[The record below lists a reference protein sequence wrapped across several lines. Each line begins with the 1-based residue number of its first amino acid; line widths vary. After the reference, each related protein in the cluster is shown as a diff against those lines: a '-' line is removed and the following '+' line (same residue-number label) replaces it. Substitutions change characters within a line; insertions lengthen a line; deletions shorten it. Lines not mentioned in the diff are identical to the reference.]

1 MIALA
6 IAFAVLGA
14 LCSAVGAQLQHQ
26 GVRTESQDTRFG
38 LRSIGRL
45 VHNRRWLLGV
55 AVLTACAVLQILALA
70 LAPVTIVAP
79 IVVLALPA
87 VAVLNARASGERLD
101 TTATVA
107 VIASTLGVAL
117 FVALASGHASPVIF
131 PASAVLLACQVIAGA
146 VVLFGV
152 IGALREGILRCVMLA
167 TGAGAAYGLV
177 SVLVRD
183 VTYTF
188 QTEGFRGVSP
198 VSATALVVSFAIGS
212 WYIQLAYASGPP
224 DIVVGCQTVLSPLVA
239 TAIAI
244 GMLDE
249 TANAGGV
256 IGLGLM
262 AGALVAILGVV
273 LLARHHPEATS
284 RATPH
289 SAERRLFRAAA
300 ERRPFRA
307 TTRR

>member
-1 MIALA
+1 MIGLA

-26 GVRTESQDTRFG
+26 GVRSETKDSQLG
-38 LRSIGRL
+38 LRTIGRL
-45 VHNRRWLLGV
+45 AHNRRWLLGV

-87 VAVLNARASGERLD
+87 IAVLNARWSGERLD
-101 TTATVA
+101 TVAVIA
-107 VIASTLGVAL
+107 VIASTLGVAV
-117 FVALASGHASPVIF
+117 FVALASGRATPVEF
-131 PASAVLLACQVIAGA
+131 PPSKVLVACQIIAGA
-146 VVLFGV
+146 AVLFGTV
-152 IGALREGILRCVMLA
+152 GALREGIVRCVVLA

-198 VSATALVVSFAIGS
+198 LSATALVVSFAIGS

-224 DIVVGCQTVLSPLVA
+224 DIVVGTQTVLSPLVA

-249 TANAGGV
+249 TANAGGFV
-256 IGLGLM
+256 GLGL
-262 AGALVAILGVV
+262 VAAAFVAVCGVV

-289 SAERRLFRAAA
+289 SAERRLFRTGS
-300 ERRPFRA
+300 RR
-307 TTRR
+307 

>member
-1 MIALA
+1 MIPLA

-14 LCSAVGAQLQHQ
+14 LCSAIGAQLQHQ
-26 GVRTESQDTRFG
+26 GVRSETRDAGLG
-38 LRSIGRL
+38 LRAIARL
-45 VHNRRWLLGV
+45 VHNRKWLLGV

-87 VAVLNARASGERLD
+87 VAVLNARTSGERLD
-101 TTATVA
+101 TPATVA
-107 VIASTLGVAL
+107 VVASTLGVAL
-117 FVALASGHASPVIF
+117 FVALASGHASPVVF
-131 PASAVLLACQVIAGA
+131 PDSAILLACQIIAGA
-146 VVLFGV
+146 VVLFGAV
-152 IGALREGILRCVMLA
+152 GWLRHGILRCVMLA

-188 QTEGFRGVSP
+188 QTNGFAGVSP
-198 VSATALVVSFAIGS
+198 LSATALVASFAIGS
-212 WYIQLAYASGPP
+212 WFIQLAYASGPP

-244 GMLDE
+244 GLLDE

-256 IGLGLM
+256 IGMGLV
-262 AGALVAILGVV
+262 AGALVAIFGVV
-273 LLARHHPEATS
+273 VLARHHPEATS
-284 RATPH
+284 RAAPH
-289 SAERRLFRAAA
+289 SAERRLFR
-300 ERRPFRA
+300 
-307 TTRR
+307 TTSRH

>member
-6 IAFAVLGA
+6 ITFAVLGA

-26 GVRTESQDTRFG
+26 GVRSETQDRDLG
-38 LRSIGRL
+38 LRGIGRL

-55 AVLTACAVLQILALA
+55 AVLTACAILQILALA

-87 VAVLNARASGERLD
+87 VAVLNARTVGARLD
-101 TTATVA
+101 ATATVA
-107 VIASTLGVAL
+107 VIASTLGVAV
-117 FVALASGHASPVIF
+117 FVALASGRATAVTF
-131 PASAVLLACQVIAGA
+131 PDSAVLLACQIVAGA

-152 IGALREGILRCVMLA
+152 IGALREGIVRCVMLS

-188 QTEGFRGVSP
+188 QTNGFAGVSP
-198 VSATALVVSFAIGS
+198 LSATGLVAAFAVGS
-212 WYIQLAYASGPP
+212 WFIQLAYASGPP
-224 DIVVGCQTVLSPLVA
+224 DIVVGCQTVLSPMVA
-239 TAIAI
+239 TAIAM
-244 GMLDE
+244 GLLNE

-256 IGLGLM
+256 TGLGLV
-262 AGALVAILGVV
+262 AGALVAVFGVV
-273 LLARHHPEATS
+273 MLARHHPEATS

-289 SAERRLFRAAA
+289 AAERRLFRAAS
-300 ERRPFRA
+300 RH
-307 TTRR
+307 

>member
-6 IAFAVLGA
+6 IVCAVLGA
-14 LCSAVGAQLQHQ
+14 LCSAVGAALQFQ
-26 GVRTESQDTRFG
+26 GVRSTSQDEEFG

-55 AVLTACAVLQILALA
+55 AVLGACAVLQVLALA

-87 VAVLNARASGERLD
+87 VAVLNARASGARLD
-101 TTATVA
+101 AAATVA
-107 VIASTLGVAL
+107 VVASTLGVAL
-117 FVALASGHASPVIF
+117 FVALASGHANPVVF
-131 PASAVLLACQVIAGA
+131 PASSVLLACQLVAAA

-152 IGALREGILRCVMLA
+152 IGALRDGIVRCVALA

-183 VTYTF
+183 VTYSF
-188 QTEGFRGVSP
+188 QTEGLRSVSP
-198 VSATALVVSFAIGS
+198 LSATALVAAFAVGS
-212 WYIQLAYASGPP
+212 WYVQLAYVSGPP
-224 DIVVGCQTVLSPLVA
+224 DVVVGCQTVLSPLVA
-239 TAIAI
+239 TALAVSL
-244 GMLDE
+244 LDE
-249 TANAGGV
+249 TTGAGGV
-256 IGLGLM
+256 TGVGLV
-262 AGALVAILGVV
+262 AGALVAVFGVV

-289 SAERRLFRAAA
+289 AAERRLFRTAS
-300 ERRPFRA
+300 RH
-307 TTRR
+307 

>member
-1 MIALA
+1 MTALA
-6 IAFAVLGA
+6 IMFAVLGA
-14 LCSAVGAQLQHQ
+14 LCSALGAHLQHQ
-26 GVRTESQDTRFG
+26 GVRTATKDTAG
-38 LRSIGRL
+38 LKLRGAAAL
-45 VHNRRWLLGV
+45 VHNRTWLAGF
-55 AVLTACAVLQILALA
+55 AVLFACAVMQILALA

-87 VAVLNARASGERLD
+87 VAMLNARSSGERLN
-101 TTATVA
+101 TTAMIA
-107 VIASTLGVAL
+107 IGASTLGVAL
-117 FVALASGHASPVIF
+117 FVTLASGHATATHF
-131 PASAVLLACQVIAGA
+131 PDSAVLLACQLIAAVII
-146 VVLFGV
+146 LFGV
-152 IGALREGILRCVMLA
+152 AGALTKGLLRCVLLA

-188 QTEGFRGVSP
+188 QTSGVGGISP
-198 VSATALVVSFAIGS
+198 VSVTGLVAAFAVGS

-244 GMLDE
+244 ALLDE
-249 TANAGGV
+249 TANAGGWTGA
-256 IGLGLM
+256 GLIT
-262 AGALVAILGVV
+262 GAAAAVVGVV

-289 SAERRLFRAAA
+289 SAERHLFRAT
-300 ERRPFRA
+300 PQG
-307 TTRR
+307 

>member
-6 IAFAVLGA
+6 IVFAVLGA
-14 LCSAVGAQLQHQ
+14 CCSAVGAHLQHK
-26 GVRTESQDTRFG
+26 GVRTATKDTE
-38 LRSIGRL
+38 LRLRGAAALAR
-45 VHNRRWLLGV
+45 NRSWLLGF
-55 AVLTACAVLQILALA
+55 AVLFACAVLQILALA

-87 VAVLNARASGERLD
+87 VAVLNARSSGERLD
-101 TTATVA
+101 TTAIVA
-107 VIASTLGVAL
+107 IGSSTLGVAL
-117 FVALASGHASPVIF
+117 FVALASSHAAAVHF
-131 PASAVLLACQVIAGA
+131 PSSAVLLACQIIAAA

-152 IGALREGILRCVMLA
+152 IGALTSGLTRCVALA
-167 TGAGAAYGLV
+167 TGAGAGYGLV

-188 QTEGFRGVSP
+188 QTDGVRGIPPLSV
-198 VSATALVVSFAIGS
+198 TALVLAFAVGS
-212 WYIQLAYASGPP
+212 WFIQLAYASGPP

-244 GMLDE
+244 GLLDE
-249 TANAGGV
+249 TADAGGWTGV
-256 IGLGLM
+256 GLV
-262 AGALVAILGVV
+262 AGAGVAVVGVA

-289 SAERRLFRAAA
+289 SAERRLFRASS
-300 ERRPFRA
+300 RR
-307 TTRR
+307 

>member
-1 MIALA
+1 M
-6 IAFAVLGA
+6 
-14 LCSAVGAQLQHQ
+14 
-26 GVRTESQDTRFG
+26 
-38 LRSIGRL
+38 
-45 VHNRRWLLGV
+45 
-55 AVLTACAVLQILALA
+55 
-70 LAPVTIVAP
+70 
-79 IVVLALPA
+79 
-87 VAVLNARASGERLD
+87 
-101 TTATVA
+101 TATVA
-107 VIASTLGVAL
+107 VLASTVGVAL
-117 FVALASGHASPVIF
+117 FVALASGRATAVEF
-131 PASAVLLACQVIAGA
+131 PPSAVLLACQIIAGA

-152 IGALREGILRCVMLA
+152 VGALREGIVRCAVLA

-244 GMLDE
+244 GLLDE
-249 TANAGGV
+249 TANAGGI
-256 IGLGLM
+256 IGLGM
-262 AGALVAILGVV
+262 VAAALVAVFGVV

-289 SAERRLFRAAA
+289 SAEHRLFRAG
-300 ERRPFRA
+300 
-307 TTRR
+307 TRR

>member
-6 IAFAVLGA
+6 ITFAVLGA

-26 GVRTESQDTRFG
+26 GVRIESQDTRFG

-87 VAVLNARASGERLD
+87 VAVLNARTSGERLD
-101 TTATVA
+101 TPATFA
-107 VIASTLGVAL
+107 VIASTLGVVV
-117 FVALASGHASPVIF
+117 FVSLASGHANPVVF
-131 PASAVLLACQVIAGA
+131 PSDAVLLACEIVGA
-146 VVLFGV
+146 AVLLFGV
-152 IGALREGILRCVMLA
+152 TGALREGIVRSVMLA

-177 SVLVRD
+177 SILVRD

-188 QTEGFRGVSP
+188 QHDGLTRVSP
-198 VSATALVVSFAIGS
+198 LSATALVAAFAVGS
-212 WYIQLAYASGPP
+212 WFIQLAYASGPP
-224 DIVVGCQTVLSPLVA
+224 DIVVGCQTVLSPLTA

-244 GMLDE
+244 GLLDE

-256 IGLGLM
+256 IGLGLV
-262 AGALVAILGVV
+262 AGALVAIFGVV
-273 LLARHHPEATS
+273 LLARHHPETTA

-289 SAERRLFRAAA
+289 AAERRLFRTAS
-300 ERRPFRA
+300 RR
-307 TTRR
+307 

>member
-14 LCSAVGAQLQHQ
+14 LCSAIGAQLQHQ
-26 GVRTESQDTRFG
+26 GVRIESQDTRFG

-87 VAVLNARASGERLD
+87 VAVLNARTSGERLD
-101 TTATVA
+101 TPATFA
-107 VIASTLGVAL
+107 VIASTLGVVV
-117 FVALASGHASPVIF
+117 FVSLASGHATPVVF
-131 PASAVLLACQVIAGA
+131 PPHAVLLACEIIGGA
-146 VVLFGV
+146 VALFGV
-152 IGALREGILRCVMLA
+152 IGAWREGIVRCVMLA
-167 TGAGAAYGLV
+167 TGAGMAYGLV
-177 SVLVRD
+177 SILVRD

-188 QTEGFRGVSP
+188 QSDGLARVSP
-198 VSATALVVSFAIGS
+198 LSATALVAAFAVGS

-224 DIVVGCQTVLSPLVA
+224 DIVVGCQTVLSPMVA
-239 TAIAI
+239 TAIAV
-244 GMLDE
+244 GLLDE
-249 TANAGGV
+249 TADAGG
-256 IGLGLM
+256 ITGLGM
-262 AGALVAILGVV
+262 VAGALVAIFGVI

-289 SAERRLFRAAA
+289 AAERRLFRAVS
-300 ERRPFRA
+300 RR
-307 TTRR
+307 

>member
-6 IAFAVLGA
+6 ILFAVLGA
-14 LCSAVGAQLQHQ
+14 CCSAVGAHLQHK
-26 GVRTESQDTRFG
+26 GVQAETRETN
-38 LRSIGRL
+38 LRLRGAAAL
-45 VHNRRWLLGV
+45 VHNRTWLAGF
-55 AVLTACAVLQILALA
+55 AVLFACAVLQILALA

-87 VAVLNARASGERLD
+87 VAVLNARSSGERLD
-101 TTATVA
+101 TTAIVA
-107 VIASTLGVAL
+107 IGASTLGVAL
-117 FVALASGHASPVIF
+117 FVTLASSRAAAVHF
-131 PASAVLLACQVIAGA
+131 PSSAVLLACQIVAGG
-146 VVLFGV
+146 VLLFGV
-152 IGALREGILRCVMLA
+152 IGAATNGLTRCVALA

-188 QTEGFRGVSP
+188 QTEGVRGIPP
-198 VSATALVVSFAIGS
+198 VSITGLVVAFAVGS
-212 WYIQLAYASGPP
+212 WFIQLSYASGPP

-244 GMLDE
+244 GLLDE
-249 TANAGGV
+249 TANAGGLTGV
-256 IGLGLM
+256 GLIT
-262 AGALVAILGVV
+262 GASVAVVGVV

-289 SAERRLFRAAA
+289 SAERRLFRA
-300 ERRPFRA
+300 
-307 TTRR
+307 TTRH

>member
-6 IAFAVLGA
+6 IVFAVLGA
-14 LCSAVGAQLQHQ
+14 CCSAVGAHLQHK
-26 GVRTESQDTRFG
+26 GVRSATKDTG
-38 LRSIGRL
+38 LRLRAVSAL
-45 VHNRRWLLGV
+45 VHNRSWLLGF
-55 AVLTACAVLQILALA
+55 AVLFTCTVLQILALA

-87 VAVLNARASGERLD
+87 VAVLNARSSGERLD
-101 TTATVA
+101 TTVVVA
-107 VIASTLGVAL
+107 IGASTLGVAL
-117 FVALASGHASPVIF
+117 FVALASRHASAVHF
-131 PASAVLLACQVIAGA
+131 PTTAVLLAGQLTAGA

-152 IGALREGILRCVMLA
+152 AGALTRGLVRCVLLA
-167 TGAGAAYGLV
+167 TGAGCAYGLV

-188 QTEGFRGVSP
+188 QSAGLRGVPPLP
-198 VSATALVVSFAIGS
+198 VTGLVAAFAVGS
-212 WYIQLAYASGPP
+212 WFIQLAYASGPP

-244 GMLDE
+244 GLLDE
-249 TANAGGV
+249 TADAGGWTGA
-256 IGLGLM
+256 GLVC
-262 AGALVAILGVV
+262 GAAAAIVGVV

-289 SAERRLFRAAA
+289 SAERHLFRAIS
-300 ERRPFRA
+300 RR
-307 TTRR
+307 

>member
-1 MIALA
+1 MTALA

-26 GVRTESQDTRFG
+26 GVRSETKDSQLG
-38 LRSIGRL
+38 LRTIGRL

-55 AVLTACAVLQILALA
+55 AVLTACAMLQILALA

-87 VAVLNARASGERLD
+87 VAVLNARSSGERLD
-101 TTATVA
+101 AAATIA
-107 VIASTLGVAL
+107 VVSSTLGVAV
-117 FVALASGHASPVIF
+117 FVALASGRATPVEF
-131 PASAVLLACQVIAGA
+131 PPSSVLLACQIIAGV

-152 IGALREGILRCVMLA
+152 VGALREGIVRCVVLA

-188 QTEGFRGVSP
+188 QTEGFGGVTP
-198 VSATALVVSFAIGS
+198 LSATALVVSFAIGS
-212 WYIQLAYASGPP
+212 WFIQLAYASGPP

-244 GMLDE
+244 GMLNE
-249 TANAGGV
+249 TANAGGIV
-256 IGLGLM
+256 GLGM
-262 AGALVAILGVV
+262 VAAAVVAMFGVIM
-273 LLARHHPEATS
+273 LARHHPEATS

-289 SAERRLFRAAA
+289 AAERRLFRTGS
-300 ERRPFRA
+300 RR
-307 TTRR
+307 

>member
-1 MIALA
+1 MITLA
-6 IAFAVLGA
+6 ILFAVLGA
-14 LCSAVGAQLQHQ
+14 CCSAFGAHLQHK
-26 GVRTESQDTRFG
+26 GVQAATKDTG
-38 LRSIGRL
+38 LKLRGAGAL
-45 VHNRRWLLGV
+45 VHNRSWLAGF
-55 AVLTACAVLQILALA
+55 AVLFACAVLQILALA

-87 VAVLNARASGERLD
+87 VAMLNARSSGERLD
-101 TTATVA
+101 TTAIVA
-107 VIASTLGVAL
+107 IGASTLGVAL
-117 FVALASGHASPVIF
+117 FVALASSRAAAVHF
-131 PASAVLLACQVIAGA
+131 PSSAVLLACQIIAGA
-146 VVLFGV
+146 VLLFGV
-152 IGALREGILRCVMLA
+152 IGALSSGLTRCVALA

-188 QTEGFRGVSP
+188 QTDGIRGIPPLSV
-198 VSATALVVSFAIGS
+198 TGLVVAFAVGS
-212 WYIQLAYASGPP
+212 WFIQLAYASGPP

-244 GMLDE
+244 GLLDE
-249 TANAGGV
+249 TADAGGWTGV
-256 IGLGLM
+256 GLV
-262 AGALVAILGVV
+262 AGASVAVVGVA

-289 SAERRLFRAAA
+289 SAERRLFRA
-300 ERRPFRA
+300 